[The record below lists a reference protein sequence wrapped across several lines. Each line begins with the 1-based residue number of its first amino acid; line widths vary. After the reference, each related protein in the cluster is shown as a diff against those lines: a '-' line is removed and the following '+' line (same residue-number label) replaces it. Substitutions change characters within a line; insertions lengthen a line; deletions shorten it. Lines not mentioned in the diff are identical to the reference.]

1 MRRGRR
7 NAATATAAASTVP
20 VNAAIR
26 AGNAWHTS
34 TLPQRFGRLNSQR
47 ASRRSGARKH
57 AHHRHDDG
65 HDRQRDEEIRG
76 HGVGAPRDEQDDAVA
91 CDDAAAELTTGAGE
105 NATQHAS
112 GVGAE
117 RDTDANLAGAT
128 PEVTGRHRLTVPV
141 AGEEALPVAVARL
154 SAAGIA
160 VTELSLHLPS
170 LDEVFLTLTGKP
182 AAEKDAA

>member
-26 AGNAWHTS
+26 AGNAWHAS

-105 NATQHAS
+105 HGTQHAS
-112 GVGAE
+112 GIGAE
-117 RDTDANLAGAT
+117 RDTDADLAGRRCTAT
-128 PEVTGRHRLTVPV
+128 AMSAYRLAAAATSRT
-141 AGEEALPVAVARL
+141 LPKSKMPPTIRSSEIGL
-154 SAAGIA
+154 
-160 VTELSLHLPS
+160 
-170 LDEVFLTLTGKP
+170 
-182 AAEKDAA
+182 